1 MIKEIVFDA
10 VFDAQKSFRL
20 LLDAFSHPGTIY
32 SFDHFEFNQP
42 NELYKSNVIIALSL
56 FDNNISFHASSSYNL
71 NVENYLHLNASAK
84 IENIETADYVF
95 LNGQNDISNLID
107 QCKIGDLLYP
117 EKNATIILAVNTI
130 SNDKIQQFD
139 CQINLSGPGIQ
150 TTKNLYIKGLN
161 LANLETIKS
170 LNAEFPLGVDLILT
184 DAFEKITVIPR
195 SIQIEIIQNI

>member
-32 SFDHFEFNQP
+32 CFDYFELNQP

-71 NVENYLHLNASAK
+71 NVENYLHLNSSAK

-117 EKNATIILAVNTI
+117 EKNATLILAVNTI
-130 SNDKIQQFD
+130 SNDKIPQFD

-150 TTKNLYIKGLN
+150 TTNNLFIKGLN

-170 LNAEFPLGVDLILT
+170 LNEEFPLGVDLILT
-184 DAFEKITVIPR
+184 DSFEKITVIPR

>member
-1 MIKEIVFDA
+1 
-10 VFDAQKSFRL
+10 
-20 LLDAFSHPGTIY
+20 
-32 SFDHFEFNQP
+32 
-42 NELYKSNVIIALSL
+42 
-56 FDNNISFHASSSYNL
+56 
-71 NVENYLHLNASAK
+71 
-84 IENIETADYVF
+84 
-95 LNGQNDISNLID
+95 LID

-130 SNDKIQQFD
+130 SNDTIQNFD

-150 TTKNLYIKGLN
+150 TTNHLFVKGLN

-170 LNAEFPLGVDLILT
+170 LNEEFPLGVDLILT